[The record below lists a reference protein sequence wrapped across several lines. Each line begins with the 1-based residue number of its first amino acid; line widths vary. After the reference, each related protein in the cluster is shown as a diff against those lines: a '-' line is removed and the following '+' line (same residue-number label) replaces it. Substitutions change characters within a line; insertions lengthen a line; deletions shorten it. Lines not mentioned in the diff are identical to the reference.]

1 MGISYSPRIVT
12 DGLVLCLDA
21 ANVRSYPGTG
31 ATWTDLKGDNDGTL
45 TNMDASNFSAA
56 NGGDLSLDGTNEYI
70 DLGDPSSNFFSSI
83 AGTDQVSVGGWFKN
97 NTTVSSQKV
106 IFDSGN
112 SEKLQIDVRSTGIAF
127 LTICSSTV
135 RISQHSMTTGV
146 WYHFMGTYN
155 GSKMIGYI
163 NGVKYTESSQS
174 GNFGSDSNFSAIGR
188 YPANTSYMWP
198 GSVSGFV
205 VYNRSL
211 TADEILQNY
220 LATKGRYK

>member
-1 MGISYSPRIVT
+1 MGLMHSPLVVT
-12 DGLVLCLDA
+12 DGLLLYLDA
-21 ANVRSYPGTG
+21 ANSRSYPKSGT
-31 ATWTDLKGDNDGTL
+31 TWTDLKGDNNGTL
-45 TNMDASNFSAA
+45 TNGPTFSSND
-56 NGGDLSLDGTNEYI
+56 GGSIVLDGTNDYI
-70 DLGDPSSNFFSSI
+70 HLGDPASNFFSSI
-83 AGTDQVSVGGWFKN
+83 VGTDQVSIGGWFKN
-97 NTTVSSQKV
+97 NTTISSQKI

-112 SEKLQIDVRSTGIAF
+112 TERIQIDVRSTGIAF

-135 RISQHSMTTGV
+135 RISQHSMTANV

-188 YPANTSYMWP
+188 YPNNTSYMWP

-205 VYNRSL
+205 VYNRAL
-211 TADEILQNY
+211 TADEVRQNY
-220 LATKGRYK
+220 QAAVGRYA

>member
-1 MGISYSPRIVT
+1 MGVTYNPRIVT

-21 ANVRSYPGTG
+21 ANTRSYPGTG
-31 ATWTDLKGDNDGTL
+31 TTWTDLKGTNNGTL
-45 TNMDASNFSAA
+45 TNGPTFSSDD
-56 NGGDLSLDGTNEYI
+56 GGSLVLDGTNDYI

-83 AGTDQVSVGGWFKN
+83 AGTDQVSIGGWFKN
-97 NTTVSSQKV
+97 NTTVSSQKI

-135 RISQHSMTTGV
+135 RISRQSMTTGV

-188 YPANTSYMWP
+188 FPSNTSYMWP

-211 TADEILQNY
+211 AADEILQNY